1 MMNEFIRQ
9 MLLEHLKA
17 GFPEPD
23 LLAAVV
29 PDYPPLAKRFVR
41 DNGIWARTL
50 HRDDVQLVTTGIER
64 ITEHGITTVDGV
76 EHPVDVIIYGTGFQ
90 ASRFLTPMQVTGRG
104 GVDLHEQWG
113 GDARAYL
120 GITVPHFPNL
130 FLFYGPNTNIV
141 VNGSIIYFSE
151 LEARYAV
158 EAIGMLLREGKRAL
172 DVRPEVHDAYNAEV
186 DARNAEMA
194 WSFSKVSS
202 WYKAASG
209 RSAQNWPF
217 SLLEYW
223 KRTVEPDPDDYVLT

>member
-1 MMNEFIRQ
+1 
-9 MLLEHLKA
+9 
-17 GFPEPD
+17 
-23 LLAAVV
+23 VV
-29 PDYPPLAKRFVR
+29 TA
-41 DNGIWARTL
+41 
-50 HRDDVQLVTTGIER
+50 
-64 ITEHGITTVDGV
+64 DGV

-104 GVDLHEQWG
+104 GADLHEQWG

-120 GITVPHFPNL
+120 GITVPNFPNL

-151 LEARYAV
+151 LEARYTV

-172 DVRPEVHDAYNAEV
+172 DCRADVHDAYNEEI
-186 DARNAEMA
+186 DGRNAEMA

-202 WYKAASG
+202 WYKAESG

-223 KRTVEPDPDDYVLT
+223 KRTLEPDPDDYVLT